1 MAWRAPAADAA
12 TITQTPPSDVSASRT
27 VLVID
32 DDAASRDLLSRIL
45 ERDSYRVVLADS
57 GPAGLD
63 LARTVRPDAIT
74 LDVVMP
80 GMDGWTV
87 LSTLKADP
95 VLKTIPVLL
104 VTVLD
109 EIPAGMAMG
118 ALSVMSKPVD
128 PQRLLSVISGC
139 VRSHGRP
146 APAVNDDST
155 APVRPSSIGQFS

>member
-1 MAWRAPAADAA
+1 
-12 TITQTPPSDVSASRT
+12 
-27 VLVID
+27 
-32 DDAASRDLLSRIL
+32 
-45 ERDSYRVVLADS
+45 
-57 GPAGLD
+57 
-63 LARTVRPDAIT
+63 
-74 LDVVMP
+74 MP

-87 LSTLKADP
+87 LSALKADP

-139 VRSHGRP
+139 VRSNGRR
-146 APAVNDDST
+146 APAVSDDST
-155 APVRPSSIGQFS
+155 APVRQSSIGQFS